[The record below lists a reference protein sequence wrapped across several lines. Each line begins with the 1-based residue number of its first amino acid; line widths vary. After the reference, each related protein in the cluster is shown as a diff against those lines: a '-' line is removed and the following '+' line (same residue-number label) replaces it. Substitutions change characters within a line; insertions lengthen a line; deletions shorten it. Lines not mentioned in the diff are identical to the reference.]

1 MTEGPSAPEPIVR
14 PDTRGALLRAA
25 AWLLDSEGPS
35 AVTLRAVGQRIGVT
49 QTTVYRHFADKDA
62 LLGEVA
68 LAFVDEL
75 REGIELA
82 VGRVSDPWGR
92 LEALVRSFQAQ
103 ALAAPH
109 RYALIVR
116 PNLGTASHTRLDQA
130 IDRLYEEVLVP
141 PVAACQAAGLLPGA
155 EPHGLSLV
163 LFTCLHGSLDLTMA
177 EYLSPY
183 KGVAIQPPP
192 GGVVQMLMELL
203 RQPQRA

>member
-1 MTEGPSAPEPIVR
+1 MSERPSSPEPIAR

-25 AWLLDSEGPS
+25 AWLLDTEGPG

-62 LLGEVA
+62 LMGEVA
-68 LAFVDEL
+68 VAFVEEL
-75 REGIELA
+75 RQAIEVA
-82 VGRVSDPWGR
+82 MSATSDPWAR
-92 LEALVRSFQAQ
+92 LEALVRSFQEHV
-103 ALAAPH
+103 LASPH

-116 PNLGTASHTRLDQA
+116 PTLGNESHTRLDQA
-130 IDRLYEEVLVP
+130 INGLYEEVLVP
-141 PVAACQAAGLLPGA
+141 PVAACQAAGLLPGS

-183 KGVAIQPPP
+183 KGVVIQLPR
-192 GGVVQMLMELL
+192 GGVVRMLIELL
-203 RQPQRA
+203 RQTSQP